1 MLKPGIDIKKI
12 IVLTGRTDLRR
23 GIDGLVS
30 IVKLRYGLNPV
41 EIGAL
46 FLFCGTKKDRIKG
59 IFFEGDGFV
68 LVLKRLSQGK
78 YRWPHNEEEAKQ
90 LNFLQFS
97 QLMDGFTIESSINRI
112 SKKDPET

>member
-1 MLKPGIDIKKI
+1 MLRPGIDIKKI

-23 GIDGLVS
+23 GIDGMVS

-41 EIGAL
+41 EKGAL

-68 LVLKRLSQGK
+68 LVYKRLSQGK
-78 YRWPHNEEEAKQ
+78 YQWPHNEEEAKH
-90 LNFLQFS
+90 LTFLQFS

-112 SKKDPET
+112 S

>member
-1 MLKPGIDIKKI
+1 MLRPGIDVKKI

-23 GIDGLVS
+23 GIDGMVS

-41 EIGAL
+41 EKGAL

-68 LVLKRLSQGK
+68 LVYKRLSQGK
-78 YRWPHNEEEAKQ
+78 YHWPHNEEEAKH

-97 QLMDGFTIESSINRI
+97 QLMEGFTIESSINRI
-112 SKKDPET
+112 SKKD